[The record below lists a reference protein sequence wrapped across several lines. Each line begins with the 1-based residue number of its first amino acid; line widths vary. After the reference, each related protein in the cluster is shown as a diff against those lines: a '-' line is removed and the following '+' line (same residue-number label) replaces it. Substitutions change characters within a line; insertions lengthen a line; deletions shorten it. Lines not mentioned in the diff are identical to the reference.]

1 MYKYRFIFCFF
12 LVFHVDRLIHVANSI
27 PTWCITKSKKVS
39 VNYVQI
45 WHTYTELCT
54 HFQLQGYVLFVA
66 WMRRLWIYKCTF
78 PMTARTIY
86 HRKRRHCSWSP
97 FHPYNWPPS
106 SYWTGSVIKYSS
118 YVIVCCSRIH
128 TSVTNR
134 LPGNGSPTDWQVM
147 APVASSSAPQVTSMV
162 HKHAP
167 KVVANAYSV
176 FQLCWLLSQTIRS
189 PINIVNTWPD
199 QPSP

>member
-1 MYKYRFIFCFF
+1 MFF
-12 LVFHVDRLIHVANSI
+12 SRVPCRSVDPCSQQYTHIVYHKKQKSI
-27 PTWCITKSKKVS
+27 GKLCPNLAYVYGTMHTLSASGLCIVCSLEEK
-39 VNYVQI
+39 
-45 WHTYTELCT
+45 
-54 HFQLQGYVLFVA
+54 A
-66 WMRRLWIYKCTF
+66 MDIYKCTF

-97 FHPYNWPPS
+97 FHPYNRPPS
-106 SYWTGSVIKYSS
+106 SYWTGSVIKHSS

-147 APVASSSAPQVTSMV
+147 APVASSLAPQVTSMV